1 MSTRRESA
9 LGHGSQPPRCASS
22 RCKGIFKGG
31 RHEIACGNVEPGSC
45 EPFRFLGEEEYQV
58 SCGGGCRRL
67 LQIGAAIIVVAA
79 VAFSAQAEDSYVDAA
94 RSALGWHYRW
104 NAPLAEGVSEVW
116 CRGECDEGS
125 RYYLYC
131 EPGPVSISFR
141 SEQDGRFPSVQYVGR
156 ASDDYS
162 IALRSHRELREP
174 GVTDV
179 EEIGFRLSVSS
190 FDRYAIDP
198 ALSTKYMDV
207 VLPEV
212 EAYVTAILRQDPAMS
227 LKALFPLVR
236 NGDPRYHVYILEA
249 DKIHS
254 VFEFTVTSGE
264 VADFPHWTYDRPHK
278 NIPRVASSAA
288 KDESRWLREVT
299 FNQPMKLGE

>member
-1 MSTRRESA
+1 MGRGTGTGGGFPLSELGAGVSRKEEFVTVPVVYRERALMS
-9 LGHGSQPPRCASS
+9 SQCQ
-22 RCKGIFKGG
+22 
-31 RHEIACGNVEPGSC
+31 ACV
-45 EPFRFLGEEEYQV
+45 R
-58 SCGGGCRRL
+58 GCRRL
-67 LQIGAAIIVVAA
+67 LQIGAAIIVVT
-79 VAFSAQAEDSYVDAA
+79 VVTLSAPTEDSYVDAA
-94 RSALGWHYRW
+94 RSALGWYYRW
-104 NAPLAEGVSEVW
+104 KAPLAEGVSDIS

-131 EPGPVSISFR
+131 EPGPVGISFR
-141 SEQDGRFPSVQYVGR
+141 SEKDGKFPSVQYVGR

-190 FDRYAIDP
+190 FDRYAINP
-198 ALSTKYMDV
+198 ALSTKYMAV

-212 EAYVTAILRQDPAMS
+212 EAYVTAILRRDPARS
-227 LKALFPLVR
+227 LTALFPLVR

-249 DKIHS
+249 DKIRW

-264 VADFPHWTYDRPHK
+264 VADFPHWTYDQLHK

-299 FNQPMKLGE
+299 FNQPLKLGE